1 MKRAAYLIRIYL
13 TFLVFFLFLKIIFML
28 YNGSGTGITASDYPS
43 VLWHGLPLDLST
55 SGYLTAIPLLLILT
69 NVWLRMRWLRKV
81 LSVYYAVAAFLL
93 SVACAV
99 DCALYSFW
107 GFKLDATV
115 FNYSP
120 KDAAASVSV
129 IYIIIGIAAI
139 LILSFLLFKALTGAR
154 VPEDSGSA
162 ARPSEQN
169 GRKPETGA
177 TLRHRITQSTL
188 LVLLGGLMFLGIR
201 GGVGRST
208 MNIGAVYYSENQFL
222 NHAAVNPAFSIIYSS
237 LKTQHFDKLYRYYP
251 ADRCRALMDSLQ
263 ISTQSLDDVPL
274 LNTGRPNVLLIL
286 MEGFSGN
293 FIEPLG
299 GEKGVT
305 PEFNRL
311 CKEGVLFEH
320 CYANSYRTDRGTVCA
335 LSGYPS
341 FPQISVMKLPDKSRT
356 LPSIAASL
364 RDVGY
369 RTDFLYGGDINFT
382 NMKSY
387 FISTGYS
394 KAVGDLHFP
403 ISTRRTHA
411 WGVTDAIAFD
421 TLYNQV
427 VAHRDGKPWFT
438 TFLTLA
444 SHEPWVVPYHRIK
457 NNVKTNAM
465 AYTDHCLGRFV
476 ERLKKTPVWKNLL
489 IICVADHGINYP
501 KGVTEATQ
509 QKNRIPIL
517 WLGGAVRAPYV
528 FHPIINQTDLPA
540 TLLGQMGLDHSRF
553 TFSRDVT
560 SRTYR
565 YPFAVHTFDN
575 GVAFIDSTGQTVHD
589 LTSGRNIYDGP
600 APSARRLRFSK
611 AYLQATIDDLNK
623 R

>member
-1 MKRAAYLIRIYL
+1 
-13 TFLVFFLFLKIIFML
+13 
-28 YNGSGTGITASDYPS
+28 
-43 VLWHGLPLDLST
+43 
-55 SGYLTAIPLLLILT
+55 
-69 NVWLRMRWLRKV
+69 
-81 LSVYYAVAAFLL
+81 
-93 SVACAV
+93 
-99 DCALYSFW
+99 
-107 GFKLDATV
+107 
-115 FNYSP
+115 
-120 KDAAASVSV
+120 
-129 IYIIIGIAAI
+129 
-139 LILSFLLFKALTGAR
+139 
-154 VPEDSGSA
+154 
-162 ARPSEQN
+162 
-169 GRKPETGA
+169 
-177 TLRHRITQSTL
+177 
-188 LVLLGGLMFLGIR
+188 MFLGIR

-251 ADRCRALMDSLQ
+251 AGQCRALMDSLQ
-263 ISTQSLDDVPL
+263 ISTESLDDLPL
-274 LNTGRPNVLLIL
+274 LNTQRPNVLLIL

-364 RDVGY
+364 RNVGY

-427 VAHRDGKPWFT
+427 MAHRDGEPWFT

-476 ERLKKTPVWKNLL
+476 EKLKKTAAWRNLL

-517 WLGGAVRAPYV
+517 WLGGAVRTPYV

-540 TLLGQMGLDHSRF
+540 TLLGQMGIDHSRF

-600 APSARRLRFSK
+600 APSARRLRLGK
-611 AYLQATIDDLNK
+611 AYLQASIDDLNK